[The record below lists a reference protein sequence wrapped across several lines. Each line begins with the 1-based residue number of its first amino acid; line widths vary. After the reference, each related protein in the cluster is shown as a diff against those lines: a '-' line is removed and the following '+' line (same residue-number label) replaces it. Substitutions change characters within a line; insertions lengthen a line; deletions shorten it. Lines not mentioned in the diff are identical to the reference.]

1 MRPRIVIELFDE
13 EERAVLYLAREPRA
27 GRRARWTYARHE
39 AMELRSM
46 ARARRIR
53 AHLLTW
59 LEEYMVDVVHENPRP
74 ARLAGAAFED

>member
-13 EERAVLYLAREPRA
+13 CDRSVLFLASTPREGSTRC
-27 GRRARWTYARHE
+27 WTHARHE

-53 AHLLTW
+53 ALFSW
-59 LEEYMVDVVHENPRP
+59 LQDYELSLVHENPRP